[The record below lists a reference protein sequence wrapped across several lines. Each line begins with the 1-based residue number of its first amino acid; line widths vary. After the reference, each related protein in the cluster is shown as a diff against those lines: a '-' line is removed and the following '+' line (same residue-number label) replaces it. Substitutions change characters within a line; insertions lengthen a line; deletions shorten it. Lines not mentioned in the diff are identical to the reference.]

1 MDGCVVVG
9 GIIGIKCS
17 GSSAT
22 ILNTIIDGPSGDA
35 VSMSTAALTFCG
47 NTAYNAGGNGLI
59 WSGTPSNL
67 CFVANNYFDTL
78 VGAAAVNNNSGT
90 ATGLIRCVG
99 NAHYACTP
107 TNGFS
112 DSPLIERRAGLGQ
125 ACTSPDSNFAL
136 KLAYYGLGFPGVNQG
151 FENISSY
158 QGYTSFGA
166 VAAQF
171 RRRPAGRAA
180 GGPDLSRWGDDMLLK
195 NVAAQGIYLFAYDTV
210 NNIAKTGDA
219 SNITGHYSLDGA
231 AWTSFATTNPT
242 EIGGG
247 VYWQP
252 LLQAGTNGNA
262 CAYCWTS
269 TTTGIQIDPVLVLTT
284 GVSLPTAAGGFWW
297 SADRRHGVGPDQ
309 SHVGRRGRS
318 DLADACRHGGD
329 IGRSR
334 RQREELQQP
343 GRDY

>member
-1 MDGCVVVG
+1 MDGVNNPSVGSSTGSTGSGGTGIPLFSFTTGAMSGAGTYQTFSNIAVNGATTASPLVNMSGASQTFYRFRAINTASNARRAAIQTGTNASLVACYFSAVASSASEVVTANTDCVMDGCVVVG

-35 VSMSTAALTFCG
+35 VSMSTAVLTFCG

-78 VGAAAVNNNSGT
+78 AGAAAVNNNSGT

-112 DSPLIERRAGLGQ
+112 DSPLIFSNGVLGGE

-136 KLAYYGLGFPGVNQG
+136 KSAYYGLGFPGVNQG

-166 VAAQF
+166 VQPNSVSSGGAGG
-171 RRRPAGRAA
+171 RRPRLVKM
-180 GGPDLSRWGDDMLLK
+180 GG
-195 NVAAQGIYLFAYDTV
+195 
-210 NNIAKTGDA
+210 
-219 SNITGHYSLDGA
+219 
-231 AWTSFATTNPT
+231 
-242 EIGGG
+242 
-247 VYWQP
+247 
-252 LLQAGTNGNA
+252 
-262 CAYCWTS
+262 
-269 TTTGIQIDPVLVLTT
+269 
-284 GVSLPTAAGGFWW
+284 
-297 SADRRHGVGPDQ
+297 
-309 SHVGRRGRS
+309 
-318 DLADACRHGGD
+318 
-329 IGRSR
+329 
-334 RQREELQQP
+334 
-343 GRDY
+343 